1 MPDNFKEK
9 DQGRHTFQAVAGT
22 KVTSFDTDHELFLG
36 PYRTYANPQVVEKGQ
51 CNNHEAYGNNPCGCL
66 QVELELDPG
75 ETKEFVVLLGIGK
88 ADIEG
93 TKAVRD
99 FSDMKNENGVEK
111 GIQRMVLNGI
121 EIPGN
126 LIGLND
132 MREKNEVRVIMG

>member
-22 KVTSFDTDHELFLG
+22 KVTSFDTDHELFLE

-75 ETKEFVVLLGIGK
+75 ETKEFVVLL
-88 ADIEG
+88 
-93 TKAVRD
+93 
-99 FSDMKNENGVEK
+99 
-111 GIQRMVLNGI
+111 
-121 EIPGN
+121 
-126 LIGLND
+126 
-132 MREKNEVRVIMG
+132 